1 MVDLH
6 SRFRGALIGL
16 AAGDALGAPVEF
28 EPWPQHLTGMVGHGT
43 HNLNAGEWTDD
54 TSMALC
60 LAESLVTCLGFD
72 ATDQMDRYVR
82 WMREGYL
89 SSNGRC
95 FDVGITTGGALRYY
109 ERTGNPYAGT
119 PGPGRAGNG
128 SLMRLAPIPLF
139 YYSDAAEAIRRS
151 AESSLTTHA
160 APETV
165 DACRYYGGMIWGALH
180 GASREE
186 LLAPAYAPIA
196 GLWEAEPLTPAIA
209 VVAGGSFREKEP
221 PLIQAGSYV
230 VHSLEAA
237 LWALCS
243 SEDFATGALLAAN
256 LGQDS
261 DTIAAIYGQLAGAIY
276 GEEGIPEEWRT
287 ILARRDLIEDLADQ
301 LYALATGSGGEG
313 R

>member
-1 MVDLH
+1 
-6 SRFRGALIGL
+6 
-16 AAGDALGAPVEF
+16 
-28 EPWPQHLTGMVGHGT
+28 
-43 HNLNAGEWTDD
+43 
-54 TSMALC
+54 
-60 LAESLVTCLGFD
+60 
-72 ATDQMDRYVR
+72 
-82 WMREGYL
+82 
-89 SSNGRC
+89 
-95 FDVGITTGGALRYY
+95 
-109 ERTGNPYAGT
+109 
-119 PGPGRAGNG
+119 
-128 SLMRLAPIPLF
+128 MRLAPIPLF